1 LCFPVIIQSRKFL
14 VIIKHRKKMTDGW
27 FSDGAK
33 VAAVVTAIG
42 LLVCGF
48 ASLSSS
54 GTEAGRKK
62 MKAPGQNDKIIYRD
76 VFEGDPKTYF
86 RDLHKK

>member
-1 LCFPVIIQSRKFL
+1 

-27 FSDGAK
+27 FSYGAM
-33 VAAVVTAIG
+33 VAAGVVTVIV
-42 LLVCGF
+42 LLARAAG

-54 GTEAGRKK
+54 GTEADWRK
-62 MKAPGQNDKIIYRD
+62 MRAPGQNNKYIYRD